1 MSLTDRPS
9 TRSAGGDPLVTR
21 CELGS
26 FVTKPAQPSSDPLVL
41 RPECRSGIEPE
52 LASSA
57 PGGGIHFS
65 SRGQGKLAMQVAT
78 QGIVSRLLNPLED
91 FPRRFDH
98 SIGPFSG
105 GLPKKITTGEDFA
118 SYFPRKVDGFQYKR
132 VRIGF
137 GDSYG
142 RNHWHSKQDIRK
154 VIESLRDKKHT
165 PHDV

>member
-9 TRSAGGDPLVTR
+9 TRSAGGDRLVTR

-65 SRGQGKLAMQVAT
+65 SGGQGKLAMQVAT
-78 QGIVSRLLNPLED
+78 QGVVSLSAKRATVLRYTTERFHSRMTSKFAVPSPNGAPVRQPL
-91 FPRRFDH
+91 
-98 SIGPFSG
+98 
-105 GLPKKITTGEDFA
+105 
-118 SYFPRKVDGFQYKR
+118 
-132 VRIGF
+132 
-137 GDSYG
+137 
-142 RNHWHSKQDIRK
+142 
-154 VIESLRDKKHT
+154 T
-165 PHDV
+165 P